1 MKPTIIV
8 DFDGVIHS
16 YTSGW
21 HSRGGGASVVSD
33 PPVPGAMDF
42 LSTAV
47 DHYTVAI
54 LSSRSHQE
62 GGIKAMQAYIWYCL
76 VEELGRERGDKVF
89 EQLQFPLEKPPATL
103 TIDDR
108 AFCFKGTFPTMEEI
122 ESFKP
127 WNKL

>member
-1 MKPTIIV
+1 MKQTIIV

-21 HSRGGGASVVSD
+21 RGANIVSD
-33 PPVPGAMDF
+33 PPVPGAMEF
-42 LSTAV
+42 LATAV
-47 DHYTVAI
+47 DRYIVAI
-54 LSSRSHQE
+54 VSSRSHQE
-62 GGIKAMQAYIWYCL
+62 GGIKAMRIYLELCL
-76 VEELGRERGDKVF
+76 VEKLGQKHGEEVYS
-89 EQLQFPLEKPPATL
+89 QLIFPLEKPPAIL

-122 ESFKP
+122 KAFKP